1 MNMGIIYEQLG
12 RDDEAIDALGAAL
25 AVIRGPHPQEM
36 MARDSALAQGWLD
49 QEALLTSSRAMLLSR
64 QERHNEAADEYGVYL
79 DKYPGDISALSQMAA
94 QLAASGMAD
103 SAQAIY
109 DNLLSG
115 EQMGI
120 RDYFNVGVGLY
131 MADSFARAA
140 EAFQKVVD
148 VSPQNRDALL
158 NLTTSLY
165 QAEDWEACVPVA
177 RQLVELDP
185 FGAENHPM
193 LARCLSE
200 TDEGLA
206 AGKVIEEYQ
215 ALSFTI
221 GAAALSPN
229 AGGGASVTAQLTNK
243 TLAPGTMITIL
254 VHFSGGDGATVG
266 TSSLRVEAPAI
277 EETVDFRADLTS
289 DEEVMGYYFQIVPPR
304 S

>member
-1 MNMGIIYEQLG
+1 
-12 RDDEAIDALGAAL
+12 
-25 AVIRGPHPQEM
+25 